1 MSAHILTAFGKR
13 LPILTSTRIVIFA
26 AFSLFVAMAVKPVG
40 AHNGPDSIADLA
52 EGLLDAVVNISTA
65 TNVGGPASR
74 NRGPSRL
81 QAPDGSPFE
90 EFFDDFFER
99 QENGQ
104 GRPRQVQSL
113 GSGFVI
119 DASGVI
125 ITNNHV
131 IEGADEI
138 TINFANGEKL
148 IAELIGTDKKTDLA
162 VLQVKPDKPLPFVN
176 FGSSEKMRVGD
187 WVMAIGNPFG
197 LSSSL
202 SAGIVSAINR
212 DINSGPYDNFIQ
224 TDAAINKGNSG
235 GPLFNEK
242 GEVIGINTAIF
253 SPSGGGSV
261 GVGFSVP
268 SDTAVAVISQ
278 LREFGET
285 RRGWLGVR
293 IQQVTEDIAASIE
306 LGKAR
311 GALVAGV
318 TATGPAE
325 VAGIESGDV
334 VITFDGQSIKEM
346 KDLPRIVADTPVGR
360 TVDVE
365 VFREGKTKVFQ
376 VDLGRLEEGEKIAE
390 NKPNSDALDEKK
402 EKSDDATKD
411 DAADVILGMTIND
424 ITDELREKYK
434 IPANVKGLV
443 ITDVAAGSKAAEKN
457 ILVGEVI
464 MEVGQKV
471 VGSRSDVIARFE
483 ALKGEGRRLAL
494 FLIASRDGEFRFV
507 PIQLD

>member
-1 MSAHILTAFGKR
+1 MSAQISAAFGKKFSY
-13 LPILTSTRIVIFA
+13 LIPLLA
-26 AFSLFVAMAVKPVG
+26 AFALLISTSGQSVR

-52 EGLLDAVVNISTA
+52 ETLLDAVVNISTA
-65 TNVGGPASR
+65 TNVGGEARR
-74 NRGPSRL
+74 NRGPQRPE
-81 QAPDGSPFE
+81 APDGSPFE
-90 EFFDDFFER
+90 EFFDEFFER
-99 QENGQ
+99 QERGQ
-104 GRPRQVQSL
+104 GRQRRVQSL

-119 DASGVI
+119 DSSGII

-138 TINFANGEKL
+138 TINFANGDAL
-148 IAELIGTDKKTDLA
+148 IAELVGTDKKTDLA
-162 VLQVKPDKPLPFVN
+162 VLKVKSDKPLPFVN

-293 IQQVTEDIAASIE
+293 IQQVTEDIAVGLE
-306 LGKAR
+306 LGEPR

-325 VAGIESGDV
+325 AAGIAAGDV
-334 VITFDGQSIKEM
+334 VVTFDGRPVKEM
-346 KDLPRIVADTPVGR
+346 KDLPRMVADTPVGEA
-360 TVDVE
+360 VDVE
-365 VFREGKTKVFQ
+365 VFRKGKTLKFK
-376 VDLGRLEEGEKIAE
+376 VDLGRLEEGEKLANNDSTRSGTE
-390 NKPNSDALDEKK
+390 KEKPNSDDP
-402 EKSDDATKD
+402 T
-411 DAADVILGMTIND
+411 VILGMTV
-424 ITDELREKYK
+424 TELTEELREKYK
-434 IPANVKGLV
+434 VADSIKGLV
-443 ITDVAAGSKAAEKN
+443 ITHVETDSKAAEKGV
-457 ILVGEVI
+457 LVGEVI
-464 MEVGQKV
+464 MEVGQSIV
-471 VGSRSDVIARFE
+471 ETRDAIVARLE
-483 ALKGEGRRLAL
+483 ALKQEDRKSVL
-494 FLIASRDGEFRFV
+494 FLMSGIDGELRFV
-507 PIQLD
+507 AIKTE

>member
-1 MSAHILTAFGKR
+1 MRAQPLAPSGQSYSVLISKGMATLAA
-13 LPILTSTRIVIFA
+13 LALLIVMN
-26 AFSLFVAMAVKPVG
+26 VAPVR

-52 EGLLDAVVNISTA
+52 ESLLDAVVNISTA
-65 TNVGGPASR
+65 TNVGGPP
-74 NRGPSRL
+74 NLPRGPERP

-90 EFFDDFFER
+90 EFFDEFFER
-99 QENGQ
+99 QQNGQ
-104 GRPRQVQSL
+104 GRPRRVQSL

-138 TINFANGEKL
+138 TVNFANGEKL
-148 IAELIGTDKKTDLA
+148 IAEIIGTDKKTDLA
-162 VLQVKPDKPLPFVN
+162 VLQVKSDTPLAFVN

-197 LSSSL
+197 LTSSV

-212 DINSGPYDNFIQ
+212 DINAGPYDNFIQ

-235 GPLFNEK
+235 GPLFNK
-242 GEVIGINTAIF
+242 QGDVIGINTAIF
-253 SPSGGGSV
+253 SPTGGGSV

-293 IQQVTEDIAASIE
+293 IQPVTDDIADSIE

-311 GALVAGV
+311 GALVSGV

-325 VAGIESGDV
+325 VAGIEAGDV
-334 VITFDGQSIKEM
+334 VISFDGEAVKES
-346 KDLPRIVADTPVGR
+346 KDLPRLVADTPVGKK
-360 TVDVE
+360 VEVE
-365 VFREGKTKVFQ
+365 VFRDGKTKSFK
-376 VDLGRLEEGEKIAE
+376 VDLGRLEEGEKLAQ
-390 NKPNSDALDEKK
+390 NQ
-402 EKSDDATKD
+402 ATKKPEGDKKKPDQPVD
-411 DAADVILGMTIND
+411 DKPGVVLGMSIEALNAA
-424 ITDELREKYK
+424 LREKYK
-434 IPANVKGLV
+434 IKESVKGLV
-443 ITDVAAGSKAAEKN
+443 ITDVAAGSKAAEKG
-457 ILVGEVI
+457 IVKGEVI
-464 MEVGQKV
+464 MEVAQQV
-471 VGSRSDVIARFE
+471 VKTSADVKKRIE
-483 ALKGEGRRLAL
+483 VLKSQDRKSAL
-494 FLIASRDGEFRFV
+494 FLIASPKGESRFV
-507 PIQLD
+507 QISTD